1 MERLLELF
9 AGLLE
14 YPRPE
19 LPWMAR
25 ECELQAAV
33 PEAVNGL
40 REFRRFVEQTPPA
53 ELEEA
58 YTAAFDLGADRCP
71 YVGYHLFGDGYARS
85 AFLQELKRRFRER
98 GLETGSELPDHL
110 SCLLRFASAC
120 GAGEERREIVDEA
133 ILPALRR
140 MTAGAAAPG
149 DSAGAPAADTVGT
162 AAADAAGEGGA
173 GSPDAYAGLLQ
184 ALAAVL
190 AGG

>member
-19 LPWMAR
+19 LPRLAR
-25 ECELQAAV
+25 ECELGAAL
-33 PEAVNGL
+33 PEAARGL
-40 REFRRFVEQTPPA
+40 RQFRLFVERTPPA

-58 YTAAFDLGADRCP
+58 YTAAFDLGAERCP

-85 AFLQELKRRFRER
+85 AFLQELKARFRER
-98 GLETGSELPDHL
+98 GIETGSELPDHL
-110 SCLLRFASAC
+110 SCLLRFAAAC
-120 GAGEERREIVDEA
+120 GEGEEREEIVREA
-133 ILPALRR
+133 ILPALER
-140 MTAGAAAPG
+140 MTAGRSPG
-149 DSAGAPAADTVGT
+149 SPAAPAAGEDG
-162 AAADAAGEGGA
+162 ASEGG
-173 GSPDAYAGLLQ
+173 GGGQDGYADVLT